1 LTKHGAL
8 DILKNMRV
16 HTDEQ
21 MNLMAREVCEKV
33 SEYMDE
39 HLLVDHDFKQE
50 IEDMSTTSEK
60 N

>member
-1 LTKHGAL
+1 MTKHGAL

-16 HTDEQ
+16 HPDEQ

-39 HLLVDHDFKQE
+39 HLLIEHDFKQE
-50 IEDMSTTSEK
+50 IEDMLPMGEK
-60 N
+60 T